1 MSSESFSLLIWLLN
15 DLPMHTTMV
24 RVQRVD
30 TGEYVPLQEGSFLL
44 RIATEEDASILR
56 CSIRH
61 LASGREAYI
70 QSGQTLQAFILST
83 LLDHEGTAFS
93 PSPTPDAE

>member
-1 MSSESFSLLIWLLN
+1 MSSESFSLLIWLWN

-44 RIATEEDASILR
+44 RVATEEDASILR

-61 LASGREAYI
+61 LASGREAHI
-70 QSGQTLQAFILST
+70 QSGQTLQAFLLST
-83 LLDHEGTAFS
+83 LLDSGGTAFS
-93 PSPTPDAE
+93 LSPAPDTE